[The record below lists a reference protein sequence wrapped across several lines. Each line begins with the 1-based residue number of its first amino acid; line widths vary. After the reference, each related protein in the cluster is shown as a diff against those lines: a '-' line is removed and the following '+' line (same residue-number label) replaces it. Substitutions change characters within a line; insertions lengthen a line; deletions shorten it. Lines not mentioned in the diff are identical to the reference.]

1 MNDVD
6 CTHDVQRIFHLRS
19 DIDSPKLVRLLGAW
33 SGVPAEAP
41 GTDVAERLGR
51 WLNAFDAVGLQ
62 SAHQSIRGIRSA
74 AVRTTASAVSAEA
87 LANDVQRVRSTLA
100 HAIAQDPVA
109 FAIPKLVRSA
119 PGAPSAL
126 PTVADAG
133 YAPYQQRHFK
143 LQRQMEQL
151 IAPLRD
157 HVRQALSQRSVPLRQ
172 LAALDAV
179 LEQVLAPR
187 EETHLPAVATLLQRR
202 FEQLR
207 LAHQQA
213 AEPSAPPADWRD
225 GFRKEWT
232 QALLAELDLRLEP
245 VTGMVDALAN
255 E

>member
-1 MNDVD
+1 
-6 CTHDVQRIFHLRS
+6 LRS
-19 DIDSPKLVRLLGAW
+19 DIDSPKLVRLLGAQ
-33 SGVPAEAP
+33 SGVPGERP
-41 GTDVAERLGR
+41 GGDVAERLGR

-62 SAHQSIRGIRSA
+62 AAHQSIRGIRSI
-74 AVRTTASAVSAEA
+74 AVRTTARTASAEA
-87 LANDVQRVRSTLA
+87 LANELQRVRSTLA
-100 HAIAQDPVA
+100 HAIAQDPVP
-109 FAIPKLVRSA
+109 FAIPKLVRGA
-119 PGAPSAL
+119 PGDPSAL

-133 YAPYQQRHFK
+133 YAPYQQRHLK

-157 HVRQALSQRSVPLRQ
+157 HVRQALSQSSVRLRQ

-187 EETHLPAVATLLQRR
+187 EQTHLPAVATLLQRR

-207 LAHQQA
+207 RADQQP
-213 AEPSAPPADWRD
+213 AESSADWREA
-225 GFRKEWT
+225 FRKEWT

-245 VTGMVDALAN
+245 VAGMVDALAN